1 MCLTFLRIK
10 FLCIH
15 SIIVHYCI
23 IPDPQLSPKQN
34 IILVAML
41 SLVSLVRGAGV
52 ACGPGLSS
60 GSLPASAD
68 CVIVGGGVAGA
79 STAYH
84 LASLGTPCLLLE
96 SDKLTSGTTWHSAAM
111 LNTLRS
117 GVTEAELV
125 MYTKRL
131 ASEVLEAE
139 TGQSTG
145 YKRHGGL
152 TVTASPERIIQFQK
166 ECDVSRYTGNTGRM
180 VTAGEARDLF
190 PLLDTKG
197 LLGGVYSETDGSV
210 DPTSLTMAYIKGA
223 IAKGA
228 RVEEGAPVED
238 ILVEHGRVVGVRA
251 AGGQEITTDKV
262 VVTAGAWSELLTQ
275 KLGVNLPLV
284 ASEHSY
290 IVTDIIPEL
299 GENVP
304 NLRIPDDA
312 IYAKIQNQTMFL
324 GAFEANPRFW
334 SPEPGFSFGQF
345 DLDFE
350 AYLPYLE
357 AFSRRIPRLEDVGHR
372 SIICGPESFTPDGM
386 PLWGETREV
395 RGLFL
400 NCVMNSRGVQ
410 LSGGL
415 ARELAELMLTGSS
428 SLDMHSYD
436 VKRFPAQ
443 LRADWDWCQAK
454 THERHVKT
462 YHAPIPWDQ
471 PLAARGKVISPLH
484 SSLTSL
490 GAFNGVS
497 AGWERPLLFLDNE
510 EMNTRDY
517 DFYGYYGN
525 TCHES
530 YPYRD
535 LLQTEYAM
543 WRPSQRLSEAVRA
556 ECLECRHSF
565 VVFDS
570 SSLGKILVT
579 GTEAGAGLEWLCT
592 ADIQTRELG
601 HTVYT
606 LMLSDEAGVEADLT
620 VTRLAEDK
628 FYLVTSCAS
637 LERVMHW
644 LESSLCDKDV
654 R

>member
-1 MCLTFLRIK
+1 
-10 FLCIH
+10 
-15 SIIVHYCI
+15 
-23 IPDPQLSPKQN
+23 
-34 IILVAML
+34 ML
-41 SLVSLVRGAGV
+41 SLVSSLVRVRGAGLV
-52 ACGPGLSS
+52 RGRGLSS
-60 GSLPASAD
+60 APLPASVD

-84 LASLGTPCLLLE
+84 LASLGAGHCLLLE
-96 SDKLTSGTTWHSAAM
+96 ADKLTSGTTWHSAAM
-111 LNTLRS
+111 LNSLRP

-125 MYTKRL
+125 MCTKRL
-131 ASEVLEAE
+131 VTEVLEAE

-145 YKRHGGL
+145 YKQHGGL
-152 TVTASPERIIQFQK
+152 TVTACPEKMIQFQK
-166 ECDVSRYTGNTGRM
+166 ECDIASYTGNTGRM
-180 VTAGEARDLF
+180 VTPGEVRDLF
-190 PLLDTKG
+190 PLLDTGG

-223 IAKGA
+223 TSKG
-228 RVEEGAPVED
+228 VQVVEGASVED

-251 AGGQEITTDKV
+251 AGGQEVKTDRV
-262 VVTAGAWSELLTQ
+262 VVTAGAWAGLLTQ
-275 KLGVNLPLV
+275 RLGVNLPLV

-290 IVTDIIPEL
+290 IVTDIIPDL
-299 GENVP
+299 GDNVP
-304 NLRIPDDA
+304 NLRVPDDS
-312 IYAKIQNQTMFL
+312 IYAKIQNQTIFL

-345 DLDFE
+345 DLDME

-400 NCVMNSRGVQ
+400 NCVMNSRGIQ

-415 ARELAELMLTGSS
+415 ARELAELLVTGRTR
-428 SLDMHSYD
+428 LDMHSYD

-443 LRADWDWCQAK
+443 LRADTDWCQAK
-454 THERHVKT
+454 TQERHVKT
-462 YHAPIPWDQ
+462 FHVPIPWDQ
-471 PLAARGKVISPLH
+471 PLAGRGKILSPLH
-484 SSLTSL
+484 DTLASQ

-497 AGWERPLLFLDNE
+497 AGWERPLLFLDTE
-510 EMNTRDY
+510 LKTLDY
-517 DFYGYYGN
+517 DFYGYYGH
-525 TCHES
+525 TRHES

-535 LLQTEYAM
+535 LLQTEYAK
-543 WRPSQRLSEAVRA
+543 WRPSARLSEAVRS
-556 ECLECRHSF
+556 ECLECRERF

-579 GTEAGAGLEWLCT
+579 GAQAGAGLEWLCT
-592 ADIQTRELG
+592 ADIEARERG
-601 HTVYT
+601 HTVYS

-620 VTRLAEDK
+620 VTRLAEDR
-628 FYLVTSCAS
+628 FYLVTSCAA
-637 LERVMHW
+637 LEHVMHW
-644 LESSLCDKDV
+644 LESSLSDMDV

>member
-1 MCLTFLRIK
+1 M
-10 FLCIH
+10 
-15 SIIVHYCI
+15 
-23 IPDPQLSPKQN
+23 Q
-34 IILVAML
+34 
-41 SLVSLVRGAGV
+41 SLVTSLLRVRGAGV
-52 ACGPGLSS
+52 LCGRGL
-60 GSLPASAD
+60 GSAPLPASAD

-84 LASLGTPCLLLE
+84 LASLGAGGSCLLLE
-96 SDKLTSGTTWHSAAM
+96 ADKLTSGTTWHSAAM

-131 ASEVLEAE
+131 VSEVLEAE

-145 YKRHGGL
+145 FKQHGGL
-152 TVTASPERIIQFQK
+152 TVTGCPERMIQFQR
-166 ECDVSRYTGNTGRM
+166 ECDVTRYTGNTGCM
-180 VTAGEARDLF
+180 VTPSQARALF
-190 PLLDTKG
+190 PMLDTRG

-223 IAKGA
+223 TRKGV
-228 RVEEGAPVED
+228 RVVEGASVED

-251 AGGQEITTDKV
+251 AGGQEVTTDQV
-262 VVTAGAWSELLTQ
+262 VVTAGAWTNLLTQ
-275 KLGVNLPLV
+275 RLGVNLPLV

-290 IVTDIIPEL
+290 IVTDIIPDL
-299 GENVP
+299 GQNVP
-304 NLRIPDDA
+304 NLRIPDDS

-345 DLDFE
+345 DLDME

-372 SIICGPESFTPDGM
+372 SVICGPESFTPDGM

-395 RGLFL
+395 RGLYL
-400 NCVMNSRGVQ
+400 NCAMNSRGIQ

-415 ARELAELMLTGSS
+415 ARQLAELLVTGGT

-443 LRADWDWCQAK
+443 LRADRGWCQTK

-462 YHAPIPWDQ
+462 YHVPIPWDQ
-471 PLAARGKVISPLH
+471 PLAARGAILSPLH
-484 SSLTSL
+484 QTLASY
-490 GAFNGVS
+490 GAFHGVS
-497 AGWERPLLFLDNE
+497 AGWERPLLFLD
-510 EMNTRDY
+510 TKLKTLDY
-517 DFYGYYGN
+517 DYYGYYGN
-525 TCHES
+525 TRHES

-535 LLQTEYAM
+535 LLQTEYAR
-543 WRPSQRLSEAVRA
+543 WRPSERLAEAVRS
-556 ECLECRHSF
+556 ECLACRENF

-570 SSLGKILVT
+570 SSLGKIMVT
-579 GTEAGAGLEWLCT
+579 GAEAGAGLEWLCT
-592 ADIQTRELG
+592 ADVQTRDLG
-601 HTVYT
+601 HTVYS
-606 LMLSDEAGVEADLT
+606 LMLNDEAGVEADLT
-620 VTRLAEDK
+620 VTRLAEDR
-628 FYLVTSCAS
+628 FYLVTSCAA
-637 LERVMHW
+637 LEHVMHW
-644 LESSLCDKDV
+644 LESSLSDMDA